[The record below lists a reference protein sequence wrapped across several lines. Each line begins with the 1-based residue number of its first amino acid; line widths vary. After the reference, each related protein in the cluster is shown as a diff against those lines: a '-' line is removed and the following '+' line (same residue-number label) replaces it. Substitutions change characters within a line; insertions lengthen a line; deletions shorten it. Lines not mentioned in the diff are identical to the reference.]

1 MIVSA
6 TAIPHSP
13 AVPRTTQAATDLFQT
28 VVTDMTSANQQLE
41 DVSGTNT
48 FPSIDWVKRVDLIAA
63 GLDSARMGLSLLR
76 PDAADLVVAL
86 GRDVRHIAKD
96 AGILQDMSNHRH
108 TFENWNNTFDVAIGN
123 AQRAVQ
129 LLASRDGDDKLPPD
143 SDEPKR
149 PDTGDRLPQGPSV
162 PGGGGGDV
170 PAPGDEDGQ
179 SVPPTDV
186 PQGPARPGQSPEF
199 VRDVQQAVSLI
210 GESVGA
216 LRGLPQEDTG
226 SEGTKQARI
235 SAFHVNR
242 SAQDLLEKYFDTA
255 TPEVASTLHTAD
267 ASLEDAAWQMAKKP
281 SPDGRFNGVDL
292 PGAIAD
298 SEAAAQALAQLLNA

>member
-6 TAIPHSP
+6 AAIPHSP
-13 AVPRTTQAATDLFQT
+13 AVPRTQQAATELFQT
-28 VVTDMTSANQQLE
+28 VIADMTSANQQLE
-41 DVSGTNT
+41 GLSNSNS
-48 FPSIDWVKRVDLIAA
+48 FPTTEWVQRVDMIAA
-63 GLDSARMGLSLLR
+63 GLDSARMGLSMLR
-76 PDAADLVVAL
+76 PDAADLVVGL

-129 LLASRDGDDKLPPD
+129 LLGANGSGDHKLPPA
-143 SDEPKR
+143 
-149 PDTGDRLPQGPSV
+149 GD
-162 PGGGGGDV
+162 GGD
-170 PAPGDEDGQ
+170 AP
-179 SVPPTDV
+179 VPPTD
-186 PQGPARPGQSPEF
+186 GPEGPVRPGQSPEF
-199 VRDVQQAVSLI
+199 VRDVQQAVNLI

-216 LRGLPQEDTG
+216 LRQLPQTDTG
-226 SEGTKQARI
+226 SEATKQARI
-235 SAFHVNR
+235 SAYHVNR

-255 TPEVASTLHTAD
+255 TPDVASSLHVAD

-298 SEAAAQALAQLLNA
+298 SEAAADALAQLLHV